1 VSGSAILSQSFLLR
15 GIAILWCVWRSL
27 VVLAETVGVRCIY
40 SANHVDFFMQN
51 FSRIIQLLVV
61 VALAYLVSACAPEVG
76 SPDWCKSI
84 EEKPKGDITINEAKD
99 YAKHCVF
106 K

>member
-1 VSGSAILSQSFLLR
+1 MYTFLRMVKLLS
-15 GIAILWCVWRSL
+15 
-27 VVLAETVGVRCIY
+27 
-40 SANHVDFFMQN
+40 
-51 FSRIIQLLVV
+51 V
-61 VALAYLVSACAPEVG
+61 VALFPLVSACAPEVG

-84 EEKPKGDITINEAKD
+84 EEKPKGELTMNEAKD